1 MLQQEVKL
9 CPLLW
14 VVLQRLC
21 GQGCRCEFLCKEGM
35 KNYSDDPSASSLHPS
50 NLCLPPTQAPYPCG
64 IIILRSDS
72 VAFWVPGS
80 IPLLKA
86 KASST
91 GGLTAIAKVEKILE
105 ELLNSSL
112 KMDSCHFYI
121 ILYPLPQRWL
131 KKEDLVCVPGGR
143 SIYFWI
149 VS

>member
-1 MLQQEVKL
+1 MLPRHPPFI
-9 CPLLW
+9 PLTY
-14 VVLQRLC
+14 VC
-21 GQGCRCEFLCKEGM
+21 
-35 KNYSDDPSASSLHPS
+35 H
-50 NLCLPPTQAPYPCG
+50 LPKHLIP
-64 IIILRSDS
+64 
-72 VAFWVPGS
+72 VALLFSGLTVTFWVPGS

-91 GGLTAIAKVEKILE
+91 GGLTAIAKVEEILE